1 MDIKV
6 SVIVPV
12 YNVER
17 YLHKCVRSLLDQTYK
32 NVEISWSTMSLQTVV
47 RRFVMNLA
55 QVILKSG

>member
-12 YNVER
+12 YNVGR

-55 QVILKSG
+55 QVILES